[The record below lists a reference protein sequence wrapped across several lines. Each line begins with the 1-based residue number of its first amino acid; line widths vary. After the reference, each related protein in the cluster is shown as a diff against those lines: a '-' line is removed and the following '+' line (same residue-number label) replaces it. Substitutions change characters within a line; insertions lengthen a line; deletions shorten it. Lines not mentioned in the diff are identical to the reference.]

1 MMVEEVKVLSG
12 KYNKET
18 KVLDVGKKPFGIR
31 TYEQIL
37 EDLEH
42 HKIKEIDLSEVSVGK
57 VAQDLIYDLHEVG
70 VPLKLSQGHERELL
84 RTINSG
90 TKQIDELGE
99 GYIDWL
105 INNSEALNNP
115 FMVVEKEGEQPS
127 LVQYLGV
134 KGDEIRLKKV
144 RSYATQPIICE
155 RELKLG
161 RDVFSI
167 MTIHKS
173 DILTKK
179 IVWRFLATEQEYAIA
194 ETLQLVIKGQLSFRR
209 NMT

>member
-1 MMVEEVKVLSG
+1 MGQKVKVLSG
-12 KYNKET
+12 EYNTET
-18 KVLDVGKKPFGIR
+18 KVLDIGKKPFGVR

-37 EDLEH
+37 EDLKYH
-42 HKIKEIDLSEVSVGK
+42 DIKEIDLREVSVGK
-57 VAQDLIYDLHEVG
+57 VAQDLIYDLNEEG
-70 VPLKLSQGHERELL
+70 IPLRLRQGHERELL
-84 RTINSG
+84 KTINSG

-115 FMVVEKEGEQPS
+115 FMVVEKEGQQPS
-127 LVQYLGV
+127 LVQFLGI
-134 KGDEIRLKKV
+134 KGDEIRLKKL

-155 RELKLG
+155 RELKMG

-167 MTIHKS
+167 LTIHKS

-179 IVWRFLATEQEYAIA
+179 VIWRFVATEQEHAIA
-194 ETLQLVIKGQLSFRR
+194 ETLQLVISGQLSFRR